1 MQILRYVLLPFSF
14 LYGGVLY
21 LRNLL
26 FDLGVKKVERV
37 KTTVVS
43 IGNLSMGGTGKTPH
57 VDWIVSKLKTE
68 IPTAILSRGY
78 GRKSKG
84 FVLVTKHSQSETVGD
99 EALFYKRKH
108 KEEIQVAVAEKR
120 VEGAEKLLKLK
131 SSLKLIVL
139 DDAYQHRYIHRDVNI
154 MLTDYNQPFYKD
166 FVVPTGRLREFRAG
180 KKRADVV
187 IVTKCPADIEEKEKN
202 VIEKKIDVPA
212 NTLVCFSHIKYGEV
226 LPLNV
231 GTFSVPEQ
239 ILLVTGIANPQP
251 LYEHLKKLANVE
263 LMSFPDHH
271 DFTTKDIH
279 KIHNLFD
286 TFATQNKCIVT
297 TAKDVPRL
305 CSNLVK
311 PIVDKYPW
319 FYQTIN
325 VEIDKEQ
332 ELLKKIKEHV
342 KKD

>member
-1 MQILRYVLLPFSF
+1 MLFLRYILLPFSL
-14 LYGGVLY
+14 LYGGVMW
-21 LRNLL
+21 LRNLF
-26 FDLGVKKVERV
+26 FDLNIKKVSKV
-37 KTTVVS
+37 DATVVS
-43 IGNLSMGGTGKTPH
+43 VGNLSMGGTGKTPH
-57 VDWIVSKLKTE
+57 VDWIVSKFNDE

-84 FVLVTKHSQSETVGD
+84 FLLVTKHSQAETVGD
-99 EALFYKRKH
+99 EALFYKRKY
-108 KEEIQVAVAEKR
+108 KEEIEAAVAEKR
-120 VEGAEKLLKLK
+120 VEGAEKLLNLK
-131 SSLKLIVL
+131 SNLKLIVL

-154 MLTDYNQPFYKD
+154 LLTDYYQPFYKD
-166 FVVPTGRLREFRAG
+166 FVLPSGRLREFRIG
-180 KKRADVV
+180 KNRADVV
-187 IVTKCPADIEEKEKN
+187 LVTKCPESLDEAEKDLIKKN
-202 VIEKKIDVPA
+202 IDVSPS
-212 NTLVCFSHIKYGEV
+212 TLVCFSQVKYGEI
-226 LPLNV
+226 LPVNN
-231 GTFSVPEQ
+231 GAFTIPEQ

-251 LYEHLKKLANVE
+251 LYDHLKKLSKVE
-263 LMSFPDHH
+263 LLSFPDHH
-271 DFTTKDIH
+271 DFTTKDIR

-311 PIVDKYPW
+311 PLIENYPW

-325 VEIDKEQ
+325 VEIDKEH

>member
-1 MQILRYVLLPFSF
+1 MLILRYILLPFSL
-14 LYGGVLY
+14 LYGGIMWG
-21 LRNLL
+21 RNL
-26 FDLGVKKVERV
+26 FFNLGLKKVSKVE
-37 KTTVVS
+37 TAVVS
-43 IGNLSMGGTGKTPH
+43 LGNLSVGGTGKTPH
-57 VDWIVSKLKTE
+57 VDWIASKLKNE

-84 FVLVTKHSQSETVGD
+84 FVLVTKHSQASTVGD
-99 EALFYKRKH
+99 EALFYKKKH
-108 KEEIQVAVAEKR
+108 KEDVQVAVSEKR
-120 VEGAEKLLKLK
+120 VEGAKKLLNLK
-131 SSLKLIVL
+131 SNLKLIVL

-154 MLTDYNQPFYKD
+154 LLTDYNKPFYKD
-166 FVVPTGRLREFRAG
+166 FVLPSGRLREFRRG
-180 KKRADVV
+180 KNRADVV
-187 IVTKCPADIEEKEKN
+187 IVTKCPSTLNESDKILLK
-202 VIEKKIDVPA
+202 KKIDVSP
-212 NTLVCFSHIKYGEV
+212 NSLVCFSQIKYGEI
-226 LPLNV
+226 LPVNS
-231 GTFSVPEQ
+231 GEFGVPEK

-251 LYEHLKKLANVE
+251 LYDHLRSLADVE

-271 DFTTKDIH
+271 DFTAKDIH

-311 PIVDKYPW
+311 PLVDNYPW

-325 VEIDKEQ
+325 VTIDKE
-332 ELLKKIKEHV
+332 EKLLKKIKEHV

>member
-1 MQILRYVLLPFSF
+1 MLILRYILLPFSL
-14 LYGGVLY
+14 LYGSVMW
-21 LRNLL
+21 LRNIF
-26 FDLGVKKVERV
+26 FDLDIKKVSKV
-37 KTTVVS
+37 DSTVVS
-43 IGNLSMGGTGKTPH
+43 VGNLSMGGTGKTPH
-57 VDWIVSKLKTE
+57 VDWIVSKLKDE

-84 FVLVTKHSQSETVGD
+84 FLLVTKHSQAETVGD

-108 KEEIQVAVAEKR
+108 KEDIEVAVAEKR
-120 VEGAEKLLKLK
+120 VEGAEKLLNLK
-131 SSLKLIVL
+131 SNLKLIVL
-139 DDAYQHRYIHRDVNI
+139 DDAYQHRYIQRDVNI
-154 MLTDYNQPFYKD
+154 LLTDYNQPFYKD
-166 FVVPTGRLREFRAG
+166 FVVPSGRLREFRVG

-187 IVTKCPADIEEKEKN
+187 IVTKCPSSIDEAEKDLIQKRIDIAPDK
-202 VIEKKIDVPA
+202 
-212 NTLVCFSHIKYGEV
+212 LVCFSQIKYGEI
-226 LPLNV
+226 LPV
-231 GTFSVPEQ
+231 STGEFMIPEK

-251 LYEHLKKLANVE
+251 LHDHLKKMADVE
-263 LMSFPDHH
+263 LLSFPDHH
-271 DFTTKDIH
+271 DFTAKDIR

-305 CSNLVK
+305 SSIVVK
-311 PIVDKYPW
+311 PIIENYPW

>member
-1 MQILRYVLLPFSF
+1 MQIFRFILLPFSL
-14 LYGGVLY
+14 LYGGVMY
-21 LRNLL
+21 VRNLL
-26 FDLGVKKVERV
+26 FNLGVKKIEKVNV
-37 KTTVVS
+37 TVMSV
-43 IGNLSMGGTGKTPH
+43 GNLSVGGTGKTPH
-57 VDWIVSKLKTE
+57 VDWIVSKLKDE

-84 FVLVTKHSQSETVGD
+84 FLLVTKHSQAETVGD
-99 EALFYKRKH
+99 EALFYKKKH
-108 KEEIQVAVAEKR
+108 KEDVEVAVAEKR
-120 VEGAEKLLKLK
+120 VEGAKKLLNLK
-131 SSLKLIVL
+131 SNLKLIVL

-154 MLTDYNQPFYKD
+154 LLTDYNRPFYKD
-166 FVVPTGRLREFRAG
+166 FVLPSGRLREFRLG
-180 KKRADVV
+180 KNRADVV
-187 IVTKCPADIEEKEKN
+187 IITKCPATLDKAEKN
-202 VIEKKIDVPA
+202 LIRKKLGVSPS
-212 NTLVCFSHIKYGEV
+212 TLVCFSQIKYDEILPVNSGEF
-226 LPLNV
+226 
-231 GTFSVPEQ
+231 TIPEK

-251 LYEHLKKLANVE
+251 LYDHLKKLADVE
-263 LMSFPDHH
+263 LLSFPDHH
-271 DFTTKDIH
+271 DFTTKDMR

-311 PIVDKYPW
+311 PLIDSYPW

>member
-1 MQILRYVLLPFSF
+1 MWV
-14 LYGGVLY
+14 
-21 LRNLL
+21 RNMF
-26 FDLGVKKVERV
+26 FDLGLKKVSKV
-37 KTTVVS
+37 DATVVS
-43 IGNLSMGGTGKTPH
+43 VGNLSVGGTGKTPH
-57 VDWIVSKLKTE
+57 VDWIVSRLKNET
-68 IPTAILSRGY
+68 PTAILSRGY

-84 FVLVTKHSQSETVGD
+84 FVLVTKHSQASTVGD

-108 KEEIQVAVAEKR
+108 KEEVQVAVSEKR
-120 VEGAEKLLKLK
+120 VKGAKKLLNLK
-131 SSLKLIVL
+131 SNLKLVVL

-154 MLTDYNQPFYKD
+154 LLTDYNQPFYKD
-166 FVVPTGRLREFRAG
+166 FVVPSGRLREFRSG
-180 KKRADVV
+180 KNRADVL
-187 IVTKCPADIEEKEKN
+187 IVTKCPSTLGEAERISLK
-202 VIEKKIDVPA
+202 KKIDVSP
-212 NTLVCFSHIKYGEV
+212 NTLVCFSQVKYGEM
-226 LPLNV
+226 LPINL
-231 GTFSVPEQ
+231 GEFTVPEQ

-271 DFTTKDIH
+271 DFTTKDIR

-286 TFATQNKCIVT
+286 TFATQNKSIVT

-311 PIVDKYPW
+311 PLIENYPW

-325 VEIDKEQ
+325 VKIDKEQ

>member
-1 MQILRYVLLPFSF
+1 MQILRYILLPFSF
-14 LYGGVLY
+14 LYGGILY
-21 LRNLL
+21 LRNLM
-26 FDLGVKKVERV
+26 FDLGIKKVEKV
-37 KTTVVS
+37 EATVVS

-57 VDWIVSKLKTE
+57 VDWVVSKMKNETL
-68 IPTAILSRGY
+68 TAILSRGY
-78 GRKSKG
+78 GRKSRG
-84 FVLVTKHSQSETVGD
+84 FLLVTKHSQAETVGD

-108 KEEIQVAVAEKR
+108 NDDVQVAVAEKR
-120 VEGAEKLLKLK
+120 VEGAQKLLNLK
-131 SSLKLIVL
+131 PNLELIVL
-139 DDAYQHRYIHRDVNI
+139 DDAYQHRYIHRDLNI
-154 MLTDYNQPFYKD
+154 LLTDYSHPFYKD
-166 FVVPTGRLREFRAG
+166 FVVPSGRLREFRSG
-180 KKRADVV
+180 KNRADVV
-187 IVTKCPADIEEKEKN
+187 IVTKCPSTLDSEERSNLK
-202 VIEKKIDVPA
+202 KKIDVSPNA
-212 NTLVCFSHIKYGEV
+212 LICFSQVKYGEI
-226 LPLNV
+226 LPINS
-231 GTFSVPEQ
+231 GEFTVPEQ

-251 LYEHLKKLANVE
+251 LYEHLKKLAKVE

-271 DFTTKDIH
+271 DFTTKDIR

-311 PIVDKYPW
+311 PLIENYPW

>member
-1 MQILRYVLLPFSF
+1 MQILRYIALPFSF
-14 LYGGVLY
+14 LYGGVMF

-26 FDLGVKKVERV
+26 FNLGIKKIEKVDA
-37 KTTVVS
+37 TVVS
-43 IGNLSMGGTGKTPH
+43 IGNLSVGGTGKTPH
-57 VDWIVSKLKTE
+57 VDWVVSKLKTE
-68 IPTAILSRGY
+68 IPTTILSRGY

-84 FVLVTKHSQSETVGD
+84 FVLVTKHSQAETVGD

-120 VEGAEKLLKLK
+120 VEGAEKLLNLK
-131 SSLKLIVL
+131 SNLKLIVL
-139 DDAYQHRYIHRDVNI
+139 DDAYQHRYLHRDVNI
-154 MLTDYNQPFYKD
+154 LLTDYNYPFYKD
-166 FVVPTGRLREFRAG
+166 FVLPSGRLREFRHG
-180 KKRADVV
+180 KNRADVV
-187 IVTKCPADIEEKEKN
+187 IVTKCPSTLSEAEKN
-202 VIEKKIDVPA
+202 LLKKKIDVSPT
-212 NTLVCFSHIKYGEV
+212 TLVCFSQVKYGEV
-226 LPLNV
+226 LPINS
-231 GTFSVPEQ
+231 GEFNVPEQ
-239 ILLVTGIANPQP
+239 ILLVTGIANPDP

-263 LMSFPDHH
+263 LVSFPDHH
-271 DFTTKDIH
+271 DFTTKDIR